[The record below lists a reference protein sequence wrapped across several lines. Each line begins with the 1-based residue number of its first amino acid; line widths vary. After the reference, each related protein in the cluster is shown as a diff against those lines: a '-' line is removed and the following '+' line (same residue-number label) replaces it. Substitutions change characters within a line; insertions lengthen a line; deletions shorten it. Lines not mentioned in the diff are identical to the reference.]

1 MKKALFPGTF
11 DPFTIGHADIV
22 ERALPLFDHIVIGIG
37 VNEEKTPA
45 DAVEK
50 RAETI
55 RNIYKDEP
63 RVSVLVYD
71 GLTVDTCQREGIDF
85 LLRGV
90 RSMRDFEYERD
101 VAAANKQLAGIETIL
116 LFSNER
122 LAHISSS
129 LVRELK
135 KYGRD
140 VSEFLPKTM
149 I

>member
-45 DAVEK
+45 DAAEK

-101 VAAANKQLAGIETIL
+101 VAAANKQLAGP
-116 LFSNER
+116 SR
-122 LAHISSS
+122 
-129 LVRELK
+129 
-135 KYGRD
+135 
-140 VSEFLPKTM
+140 
-149 I
+149 

>member
-45 DAVEK
+45 DAAEK

>member
-37 VNEEKTPA
+37 VNEEKTPS
-45 DAVEK
+45 DAAEK